1 LPCLKV
7 FWRLRIFFDW
17 RAWAPP
23 VARRSFRRKPESR
36 FGGWGLAP
44 IPVESFAGA
53 TKAGMDTGVRRY
65 DVLGSELFL
74 FGFSIVLLC
83 LMVSSGAGAA
93 EPKPPWQI
101 EWEKTLKAAE
111 GEGEVAV
118 YVVDYPKFTV
128 ERFQKAYPKIKLSLV
143 DGPSGPDLSSRLMA
157 ERRAGKYQADLF
169 ITGQGTHV
177 SVLYPAKALAPMSP
191 AFILPEIKDESKWF
205 KGKHRFID
213 PESNR
218 SFVFQGHRGLYI
230 SYNTHRAKAED
241 IRSWW
246 DLTQSK
252 WKGQIVG
259 YDPSIAG
266 TARNA
271 LWFMYKNPALGPEF
285 MNKLLGEM
293 EITFSRNHRQAVD
306 WLAGKAALCIACG
319 DAENAKEQGLP
330 VDIVTHSLKEGDYVA
345 GGQGVVSLITPTPH
359 PNAARIFLNWFLS
372 REGQTLF
379 QELSVKS
386 GQLNANSRRMDI
398 PKDVIRPEYRLK
410 EDGIYWENGP
420 TVDQET
426 ADATK
431 LFKEILSKKSR

>member
-1 LPCLKV
+1 
-7 FWRLRIFFDW
+7 
-17 RAWAPP
+17 
-23 VARRSFRRKPESR
+23 
-36 FGGWGLAP
+36 
-44 IPVESFAGA
+44 
-53 TKAGMDTGVRRY
+53 
-65 DVLGSELFL
+65 
-74 FGFSIVLLC
+74 
-83 LMVSSGAGAA
+83 
-93 EPKPPWQI
+93 
-101 EWEKTLKAAE
+101 
-111 GEGEVAV
+111 
-118 YVVDYPKFTV
+118 
-128 ERFQKAYPKIKLSLV
+128 
-143 DGPSGPDLSSRLMA
+143 
-157 ERRAGKYQADLF
+157 
-169 ITGQGTHV
+169 
-177 SVLYPAKALAPMSP
+177 LYPAKALAPMSP
-191 AFILPEIKDESKWF
+191 AFILPEVKDESKWF

-372 REGQTLF
+372 REGQSLY

-398 PKDVIRPEYRLK
+398 PKDVIRPEYRLR
-410 EDGIYWENGP
+410 EDGVYWENGP

-426 ADATK
+426 AEATK
-431 LFKEILSKKSR
+431 LFKEILSKRSR